1 MPQFDFYSFFNQIFW
16 FALFSPLFYLLLL
29 KNLISKSGES
39 IKTKEKLLLLLKS
52 DSVKTLE
59 AARIVRA
66 RFLKKK

>member
-16 FALFSPLFYLLLL
+16 FALFSPIFYLLFL

-39 IKTKEKLLLLLKS
+39 IKAKEKLLLLLNS

-59 AARIVRA
+59 AARTVRSN
-66 RFLKKK
+66 FLKKK